1 MDYSPLSCHSSSSAA
16 SLPLWHFPGP
26 LSKYHARTRLTLSQA
41 RTHSSYISRAP
52 ALSTES
58 RAKYRRTY
66 SRISSATSS
75 TSSMAG
81 PPVTPAKGSRSLAVL
96 QDSPF
101 SDYFTDD
108 DAQSTPA
115 RSGGQSGGAQEV
127 LARMH
132 RVQSHLLHEDGDG
145 LASEKI
151 TSIVVRKLAEMEN
164 EIASLHSQSRIHA
177 EDLFMDDE
185 EQEEPRPSSRRVPRS
200 RPQSRDDENDDQQS
214 SWSQDSQHS
223 SLLASAQSA
232 LLALTHAQEE
242 LKARH
247 AELVALNADISAGL
261 EEREAQVEELRTEN
275 EALRSD
281 LGFDH
286 TDLLF
291 LELQMR
297 SLELA
302 PLREEVE
309 TDRLDSVV
317 ETWRKDWGDVEARFR
332 GRREKYG
339 VRTPKRR
346 DSATVE
352 PRSEDGEDDGAWRI
366 EIKKEGSQRVGSLT
380 LRRVSATTSESG
392 DVQHSESGSEPYSP
406 VFDPTSS
413 QMSDALT
420 QSIYASHGTQTL
432 EESSTDADP
441 MRKDAWQP
449 TPGDSELDGEKAS
462 ELTQLTSTKRS
473 RRAPARKTPIQELW
487 QSLSELAGVDVEGD

>member
-1 MDYSPLSCHSSSSAA
+1 
-16 SLPLWHFPGP
+16 
-26 LSKYHARTRLTLSQA
+26 
-41 RTHSSYISRAP
+41 
-52 ALSTES
+52 
-58 RAKYRRTY
+58 
-66 SRISSATSS
+66 
-75 TSSMAG
+75 MAG
-81 PPVTPAKGSRSLAVL
+81 PPVTPAKGSRSFAAL

-108 DAQSTPA
+108 DAQSQSTPA
-115 RSGGQSGGAQEV
+115 RSGGSSSGAQEV

-145 LASEKI
+145 PANDKI

-177 EDLFMDDE
+177 EDLFMDEE
-185 EQEEPRPSSRRVPRS
+185 EQEEARPRSQRAQRS

-214 SWSQDSQHS
+214 SWSQDSQHF

-232 LLALTHAQEE
+232 LQALTHAQEE

-247 AELVALNADISAGL
+247 AELVAMNADISVGL
-261 EEREAQVEELRTEN
+261 EDKEVQVEELRTEN

-309 TDRLDSVV
+309 TDRLDSII
-317 ETWRKDWGDVEARFR
+317 ETWRNDWADVEGRFR

-352 PRSEDGEDDGAWRI
+352 PRSEDGDNDGAWRI
-366 EIKKEGSQRVGSLT
+366 EVKKEGSQRVGSLT
-380 LRRVSATTSESG
+380 LRRVSETTSEDNDG
-392 DVQHSESGSEPYSP
+392 QHFESGSEPYSP
-406 VFDPTSS
+406 ILNPTSS
-413 QMSDALT
+413 QMSDASA
-420 QSIYASHGTQTL
+420 QSVYALHGTQTF
-432 EESSTDADP
+432 EASRSKSDP
-441 MRKDAWQP
+441 ARKDGSQS
-449 TPGDSELDGEKAS
+449 TPRAGEVDGEEANTS
-462 ELTQLTSTKRS
+462 LPTTSTKRS

>member
-1 MDYSPLSCHSSSSAA
+1 
-16 SLPLWHFPGP
+16 
-26 LSKYHARTRLTLSQA
+26 
-41 RTHSSYISRAP
+41 
-52 ALSTES
+52 
-58 RAKYRRTY
+58 
-66 SRISSATSS
+66 
-75 TSSMAG
+75 
-81 PPVTPAKGSRSLAVL
+81 
-96 QDSPF
+96 
-101 SDYFTDD
+101 
-108 DAQSTPA
+108 
-115 RSGGQSGGAQEV
+115 
-127 LARMH
+127 MH

-145 LASEKI
+145 LANEKI

-185 EQEEPRPSSRRVPRS
+185 EQEEPRPRS
-200 RPQSRDDENDDQQS
+200 QRATRSQPQSRDDENDDQQS

-232 LLALTHAQEE
+232 LQALTHAQEE

-247 AELVALNADISAGL
+247 AELVALNADIAAGL
-261 EEREAQVEELRTEN
+261 EERETQVEELRTEN

-302 PLREEVE
+302 PLREELE

-317 ETWRKDWGDVEARFR
+317 EAWRKDWGDVEGRFR

-346 DSATVE
+346 DSALVE

-366 EIKKEGSQRVGSLT
+366 EVKKEGSQRVGSLT
-380 LRRVSATTSESG
+380 LRRVSETTSEE
-392 DVQHSESGSEPYSP
+392 DNARQSESGSGAESP
-406 VFDPTSS
+406 MFDPTAS
-413 QMSDALT
+413 QISGSLA
-420 QSIYASHGTQTL
+420 QSTYTSNGTQTL
-432 EESSTDADP
+432 EPSTIDSDPARDKLSHSAPQESEVDDGVA
-441 MRKDAWQP
+441 KKP
-449 TPGDSELDGEKAS
+449 TAA
-462 ELTQLTSTKRS
+462 TSTKRS

>member
-1 MDYSPLSCHSSSSAA
+1 
-16 SLPLWHFPGP
+16 
-26 LSKYHARTRLTLSQA
+26 
-41 RTHSSYISRAP
+41 
-52 ALSTES
+52 
-58 RAKYRRTY
+58 
-66 SRISSATSS
+66 
-75 TSSMAG
+75 MAG
-81 PPVTPAKGSRSLAVL
+81 PPVTPAKGSRSFAVL

-115 RSGGQSGGAQEV
+115 RSGGSSSGAHEV
-127 LARMH
+127 LSRMH

-145 LASEKI
+145 LANEKI

-185 EQEEPRPSSRRVPRS
+185 EQEEPRPRS
-200 RPQSRDDENDDQQS
+200 QRATRSQPQSRDDENDDQRS

-232 LLALTHAQEE
+232 LQALTHAQEE

-247 AELVALNADISAGL
+247 AELVALNADIAAGL
-261 EEREAQVEELRTEN
+261 EERETQVEELRTEN

-302 PLREEVE
+302 PLREELE

-317 ETWRKDWGDVEARFR
+317 EAWRKDWGDVEGRFR

-346 DSATVE
+346 DSALVE

-366 EIKKEGSQRVGSLT
+366 EVKKEGSQRVGSLT
-380 LRRVSATTSESG
+380 LRRVSETTSEE
-392 DVQHSESGSEPYSP
+392 DHARQSESGSGADAPI
-406 VFDPTSS
+406 FDPTAS
-413 QMSDALT
+413 QISGSLA
-420 QSIYASHGTQTL
+420 QSTYTSNGTQTL
-432 EESSTDADP
+432 EPSTIDSDP
-441 MRKDAWQP
+441 ARDKLSHSASKE
-449 TPGDSELDGEKAS
+449 SELEDGVAKKPTAA
-462 ELTQLTSTKRS
+462 TSTKRS

>member
-1 MDYSPLSCHSSSSAA
+1 
-16 SLPLWHFPGP
+16 
-26 LSKYHARTRLTLSQA
+26 
-41 RTHSSYISRAP
+41 
-52 ALSTES
+52 
-58 RAKYRRTY
+58 
-66 SRISSATSS
+66 
-75 TSSMAG
+75 MAG

-115 RSGGQSGGAQEV
+115 RSGGQRGGAQEV

-185 EQEEPRPSSRRVPRS
+185 EEEEPRPRSQRALRS
-200 RPQSRDDENDDQQS
+200 RPQSRDDETEDQQS

-223 SLLASAQSA
+223 SLLASAQAA
-232 LLALTHAQEE
+232 LQALTHAQEE

-247 AELVALNADISAGL
+247 AELVALNADIAAGL
-261 EEREAQVEELRTEN
+261 EEKETQVEELRTEN

-317 ETWRKDWGDVEARFR
+317 ETWRKDWGDVEARFK

-366 EIKKEGSQRVGSLT
+366 EVKKEGSQRVGSLT
-380 LRRVSATTSESG
+380 LRRVSDTSSQGENM
-392 DVQHSESGSEPYSP
+392 QHSESGGEPYSP
-406 VFDPTSS
+406 IFDPTSS
-413 QMSDALT
+413 QISDTLA
-420 QSIYASHGTQTL
+420 QSLYASHGTQTSEASNVDSVPARDEAL
-432 EESSTDADP
+432 RSSP
-441 MRKDAWQP
+441 RE
-449 TPGDSELDGEKAS
+449 GEVDGEEVRK
-462 ELTQLTSTKRS
+462 LTRVTSTKRS
-473 RRAPARKTPIQELW
+473 RRAPARKTPMQELW